1 MIILGID
8 PGSHRIGY
16 GVIKYENGKTNCLDY
31 GTIELTAENSPK
43 RLVNL
48 HKNLND
54 LIKRF
59 TPNLASVEKLFFFKN
74 AKTVIE
80 VAESRGVILFTLENS
95 AIPVVEFTP
104 LQVKS
109 YVSGYG
115 RAQKTSI
122 QKMIKLLL
130 NLETDPKPDDA
141 ADALA
146 LALCAT
152 TIKQ

>member
-16 GVIKYENGKTNCLDY
+16 GVIKYENGKTSCLDY
-31 GTIELTAENSPK
+31 GIIELTGKKSSKGLPK
-43 RLVNL
+43 L

-54 LIKRF
+54 LIKKF
-59 TPNLASVEKLFFFKN
+59 TPDLASIEKLFFFKN
-74 AKTVIE
+74 SKTVIE
-80 VAESRGVILFTLENS
+80 VAEARGVILFTLEKS
-95 AIPVVEFTP
+95 AIPIIEFTP

-115 RAQKTSI
+115 RAQKTGI
-122 QKMIKLLL
+122 QKMVKLLL